1 MLCAVVCFVLLLA
14 GLPPVL
20 DYLRN
25 VVPPGL
31 VEAVAQM
38 SALTHYESLVRGVL
52 DGRDVLYFVSIMVA
66 ALLLNGLVIDW
77 KKAD

>member
-1 MLCAVVCFVLLLA
+1 
-14 GLPPVL
+14 
-20 DYLRN
+20 
-25 VVPPGL
+25 VPPGL

-52 DGRDVLYFVSIMVA
+52 DGRDALYFVSIMVA